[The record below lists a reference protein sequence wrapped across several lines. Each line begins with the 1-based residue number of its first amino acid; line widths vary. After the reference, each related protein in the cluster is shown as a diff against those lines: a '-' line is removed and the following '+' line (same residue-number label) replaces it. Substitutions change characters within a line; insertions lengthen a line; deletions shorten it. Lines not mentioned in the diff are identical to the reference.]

1 MASNPHIGSDFDQFL
16 QEDGLLD
23 DCSAVALKRVIAWQ
37 LVEAMKTQG
46 VSKSEMASR
55 MRTSR
60 SQLDRVLAAGEE
72 GGGMTLETLGRAL
85 DALGLRI
92 RLEMQGSEKAPA
104 TNVARKGVARKAGG
118 VTAFRDRAKDSV
130 VQKRRA

>member
-1 MASNPHIGSDFDQFL
+1 MPSNPHIGSDFEQFL
-16 QEDGLLD
+16 QEDGLLE

-37 LVEAMKTQG
+37 LVEAMKAQG

-60 SQLDRVLAAGEE
+60 SQLDRVLSAGED
-72 GGGMTLETLGRAL
+72 GAGMTLETLGRAL

-92 RLEMQGSEKAPA
+92 RLEMHAPA
-104 TNVARKGVARKAGG
+104 QR
-118 VTAFRDRAKDSV
+118 
-130 VQKRRA
+130 RRA